1 MYIPGKDD
9 DEALDGIDPEDLEID
24 DEDVDPDDEPWI
36 EEDDEDEDEDED
48 DDEEGEEEDNGPE
61 DLAAAFKRVQGMDK
75 ENPEDS
81 VDDRGEDSEG
91 DSDDQDGEE
100 NPEDED
106 GDVDDDR
113 GSSAL
118 PREVDYAA
126 VKRGLIE
133 NLNKSAV
140 AKAAK
145 EFRDAKIRE
154 FQMNDLYERTSDGR
168 VIYHNPDD
176 PNRPFSSRMEAQSWI
191 DSFNGQVRNELKRRA
206 LEIRNED
213 AGSILPSLRLMDF
226 APSYDA
232 MDDAVREMF
241 DDLIEGYEVLDSNGN
256 VVGYNCDLDKMAS
269 KAERLASSFSKAKP
283 SKRRTKAT
291 KPTNEGTRQPSLDMK
306 SHGSGGN
313 GKMKREP
320 QTLEEAM
327 LRLRQQN
334 K

>member
-1 MYIPGKDD
+1 MYIPNKDD
-9 DEALDGIDPEDLEID
+9 EENLDGIDTEDIEIDEEDVEID
-24 DEDVDPDDEPWI
+24 DEEDV
-36 EEDDEDEDEDED
+36 
-48 DDEEGEEEDNGPE
+48 EEEEEEEESDGPE

-75 ENPEDS
+75 EDPEDPMG
-81 VDDRGEDSEG
+81 DRGEEPEGVADDQEG
-91 DSDDQDGEE
+91 D
-100 NPEDED
+100 EDPDPED
-106 GDVDDDR
+106 GDADGDR

-118 PREVDYAA
+118 SGEVDYVA
-126 VKRGLIE
+126 VKRGIIE

-145 EFRDAKIRE
+145 EFRDAGIRE
-154 FQMNDLYERTSDGR
+154 FQMKDVYERTSDGR

-191 DSFNGQVRNELKRRA
+191 DSFNGQVRSELKRRA
-206 LEIRNED
+206 MEIRNED
-213 AGSILPSLRLMDF
+213 AGAVMPSLRLMDF

-232 MDDAVREMF
+232 MDDSVREMF
-241 DDLIEGYEVLDSNGN
+241 DDLIEGYEVLDSNGR
-256 VVGYNCDLDKMAS
+256 VIGYNCDLDKMAA
-269 KAERLASSFSKAKP
+269 KAERMASRFSQASPAKRKAKTAKT
-283 SKRRTKAT
+283 SE
-291 KPTNEGTRQPSLDMK
+291 NETRQPSVDMR

>member
-9 DEALDGIDPEDLEID
+9 DEALDGIDPEDLEMD
-24 DEDVDPDDEPWI
+24 DEDVDPDDEPWT
-36 EEDDEDEDEDED
+36 EEDDEDED
-48 DDEEGEEEDNGPE
+48 DDEEDEEEDNGPE
-61 DLAAAFKRVQGMDK
+61 DLAAAFRRVQGMDK
-75 ENPEDS
+75 EDPEDS
-81 VDDRGEDSEG
+81 VGDRGEDSEE

-100 NPEDED
+100 DSEDED
-106 GDVDDDR
+106 GDVNDDR

-118 PREVDYAA
+118 PGEIDYAA

-133 NLNKSAV
+133 NLNKSAI

-145 EFRDAKIRE
+145 EFRDANIRE
-154 FQMNDLYERTSDGR
+154 FQMKDLYERTSDGR

-213 AGSILPSLRLMDF
+213 ADSILPSLRLMDF

-269 KAERLASSFSKAKP
+269 KAERMASRFSKVKP
-283 SKRRTKAT
+283 SKRRTKAKKT
-291 KPTNEGTRQPSLDMK
+291 ADEGARQPSLDMR

-327 LRLRQQN
+327 LRLRQQ
-334 K
+334 KK

>member
-9 DEALDGIDPEDLEID
+9 DDENLDGLEPEDIEID
-24 DEDVDPDDEPWI
+24 DEDAEL
-36 EEDDEDEDEDED
+36 
-48 DDEEGEEEDNGPE
+48 DDEEEPEEEDEEKEDEEETDGPE

-75 ENPEDS
+75 EDPEDS
-81 VDDRGEDSEG
+81 VDDRGEDPEG
-91 DSDDQDGEE
+91 DSDDQDGEDDSE
-100 NPEDED
+100 VDD

-118 PREVDYAA
+118 PGEIDYVA

-133 NLNKSAV
+133 NLNKSSIAR
-140 AKAAK
+140 AIN
-145 EFRDAKIRE
+145 EFKDAGIRE
-154 FQMNDLYERTSDGR
+154 FQMKDVYERTSDGR

-269 KAERLASSFSKAKP
+269 KAERLASRFSKPKP

-291 KPTNEGTRQPSLDMK
+291 RTADEETRQPSVDMR

>member
-24 DEDVDPDDEPWI
+24 DEDVDPDDEPWT
-36 EEDDEDEDEDED
+36 EEDDEDED

-81 VDDRGEDSEG
+81 VDDGGEDSEG
-91 DSDDQDGEE
+91 DSDDQEGEE

-118 PREVDYAA
+118 PGEVDYAA

-133 NLNKSAV
+133 NLNKSAI

-232 MDDAVREMF
+232 ILSRSQLYPTTLPLE
-241 DDLIEGYEVLDSNGN
+241 S
-256 VVGYNCDLDKMAS
+256 
-269 KAERLASSFSKAKP
+269 
-283 SKRRTKAT
+283 RT
-291 KPTNEGTRQPSLDMK
+291 S
-306 SHGSGGN
+306 
-313 GKMKREP
+313 
-320 QTLEEAM
+320 
-327 LRLRQQN
+327 
-334 K
+334 

>member
-9 DEALDGIDPEDLEID
+9 DETLDGIDPEDLETD
-24 DEDVDPDDEPWI
+24 DEDVDSDDESWT
-36 EEDDEDEDEDED
+36 EEDDEDED

-61 DLAAAFKRVQGMDK
+61 DLAAAFRRVQGMDK
-75 ENPEDS
+75 KDPEDS
-81 VDDRGEDSEG
+81 VGDGGEDSEE
-91 DSDDQDGEE
+91 DSDDQEGEE

-118 PREVDYAA
+118 PGEIDYAA

-133 NLNKSAV
+133 NLNKSAI

-145 EFRDAKIRE
+145 EFRDANIRE
-154 FQMNDLYERTSDGR
+154 FQMKDLYERTSDGR

-191 DSFNGQVRNELKRRA
+191 DSFNSQVRNELKRRA

-213 AGSILPSLRLMDF
+213 ADSILPSLRLMDF

-256 VVGYNCDLDKMAS
+256 VIGYNCDLDKMAS
-269 KAERLASSFSKAKP
+269 KAERMASRFSKAKS

-291 KPTNEGTRQPSLDMK
+291 KSANEGTRQPSLDMK

>member
-9 DEALDGIDPEDLEID
+9 DDENLDGLEPEDTEID
-24 DEDVDPDDEPWI
+24 DEDAEL
-36 EEDDEDEDEDED
+36 
-48 DDEEGEEEDNGPE
+48 DDEEESEEETEEEEDEEENNGPE
-61 DLAAAFKRVQGMDK
+61 DLAAAFRRVQSMDK
-75 ENPEDS
+75 EDPEDS
-81 VDDRGEDSEG
+81 VDDRGEDPEG
-91 DSDDQDGEE
+91 DADDQDGEDDSE
-100 NPEDED
+100 VDD

-118 PREVDYAA
+118 SGEIDYVA

-206 LEIRNED
+206 MEIRNED
-213 AGSILPSLRLMDF
+213 AGFILPSLRLMDF

-232 MDDAVREMF
+232 MDDSVREMF
-241 DDLIEGYEVLDSNGN
+241 DDLIEGYEVLDSSGN

-269 KAERLASSFSKAKP
+269 KAERLASRFSKAKP

-291 KPTNEGTRQPSLDMK
+291 KTANEGTRQPSLDMR

>member
-9 DEALDGIDPEDLEID
+9 DEALDGIDPEDLEMD
-24 DEDVDPDDEPWI
+24 DENVDPDDEPWT
-36 EEDDEDEDEDED
+36 EEDDEDED

-75 ENPEDS
+75 EDPEDS
-81 VDDRGEDSEG
+81 VGDRGEDSEE
-91 DSDDQDGEE
+91 DSDDQEGEE
-100 NPEDED
+100 DSEDED

-118 PREVDYAA
+118 PGEIDYAA

-133 NLNKSAV
+133 NLNKSAI

-145 EFRDAKIRE
+145 EFRDANIRE

-213 AGSILPSLRLMDF
+213 ADSILPSLRLMDF

-256 VVGYNCDLDKMAS
+256 VIGYNCDLDKMAS
-269 KAERLASSFSKAKP
+269 KAERMASRFSKTRQ
-283 SKRRTKAT
+283 SKRRTKTT
-291 KPTNEGTRQPSLDMK
+291 KTANEETRQPSLDMR

-327 LRLRQQN
+327 LRLRQQ
-334 K
+334 KK

>member
-9 DEALDGIDPEDLEID
+9 DNENLDDLEPEDIEIDDDDVEID
-24 DEDVDPDDEPWI
+24 DE
-36 EEDDEDEDEDED
+36 EES
-48 DDEEGEEEDNGPE
+48 EEEDEEEEDEEETDGPE
-61 DLAAAFKRVQGMDK
+61 DLAAAFRRVQGMDK
-75 ENPEDS
+75 EDPEDS
-81 VDDRGEDSEG
+81 VDNGSEDSEG

-100 NPEDED
+100 DPENED

-118 PREVDYAA
+118 PGEIDYVA
-126 VKRGLIE
+126 VKRGIIE
-133 NLNKSAV
+133 NLNKASIAR
-140 AKAAK
+140 AIN
-145 EFRDAKIRE
+145 EFKDAGIRE
-154 FQMNDLYERTSDGR
+154 FQMKDVYERTSDGR

-191 DSFNGQVRNELKRRA
+191 DSFNMQVRTELKRRA
-206 LEIRNED
+206 LEIRNES
-213 AGSILPSLRLMDF
+213 ANAVMPSLRIMDF

-232 MDDAVREMF
+232 MDDSVREMF

-256 VVGYNCDLDKMAS
+256 VVGYNCDLDRMAA
-269 KAERLASSFSKAKP
+269 KAERMASRFSRPKS
-283 SKRRTKAT
+283 SKRSARAAR
-291 KPTNEGTRQPSLDMK
+291 PNDAGTRQPSLDMR

-313 GKMKREP
+313 GKIKREP

>member
-9 DEALDGIDPEDLEID
+9 DNKNLDGLEPEDIEID
-24 DEDVDPDDEPWI
+24 DDDAEL
-36 EEDDEDEDEDED
+36 
-48 DDEEGEEEDNGPE
+48 DDEEESEEEDEEEEDEEETDGPE
-61 DLAAAFKRVQGMDK
+61 DLAAAFRRVQGMDK
-75 ENPEDS
+75 EDPEDS
-81 VDDRGEDSEG
+81 VDNGGEDSEG
-91 DSDDQDGEE
+91 DSDDQDREE
-100 NPEDED
+100 DPEDED
-106 GDVDDDR
+106 GDIDDDR

-118 PREVDYAA
+118 PGEIDYVA

-133 NLNKSAV
+133 NLNKSAI

-145 EFRDAKIRE
+145 EFRDANIRE
-154 FQMNDLYERTSDGR
+154 FQMNALYARTSDGR

-213 AGSILPSLRLMDF
+213 ADSILPSLRLMDF

-269 KAERLASSFSKAKP
+269 KAERMASRFSKAKQ

-291 KPTNEGTRQPSLDMK
+291 KSANEGTRQPSLDMR

-327 LRLRQQN
+327 LRLRQQ
-334 K
+334 KK

>member
-9 DEALDGIDPEDLEID
+9 EEALDGIDPEDLEMD
-24 DEDVDPDDEPWI
+24 DEDVDPDDEPWT
-36 EEDDEDEDEDED
+36 EEDDEDED
-48 DDEEGEEEDNGPE
+48 DDEESEEEDNGPE
-61 DLAAAFKRVQGMDK
+61 DLAAAFRRVQGMDK
-75 ENPEDS
+75 EDPEDS
-81 VDDRGEDSEG
+81 VGDRGEDSEE
-91 DSDDQDGEE
+91 DSDDQEGEE
-100 NPEDED
+100 DSEDED

-118 PREVDYAA
+118 PGEIDYAA

-133 NLNKSAV
+133 NLNKSAI
-140 AKAAK
+140 AKATK
-145 EFRDAKIRE
+145 EFRDANIRE
-154 FQMNDLYERTSDGR
+154 FQMKDLYERTSDGR

-213 AGSILPSLRLMDF
+213 ADSILPSLRLMDF

-256 VVGYNCDLDKMAS
+256 VIGYNCDLDKMAS
-269 KAERLASSFSKAKP
+269 KAERMASRFSKAKP
-283 SKRRTKAT
+283 SKRRTKTT
-291 KPTNEGTRQPSLDMK
+291 KTANEETRQPSLDMR

-327 LRLRQQN
+327 LRLRQQ
-334 K
+334 KK

>member
-24 DEDVDPDDEPWI
+24 NEDVDPDDEPWT
-36 EEDDEDEDEDED
+36 EEDDEDED

-91 DSDDQDGEE
+91 DSDDQEGEE

-118 PREVDYAA
+118 PGEVDYAA

-133 NLNKSAV
+133 NLNKSAI

-269 KAERLASSFSKAKP
+269 KAERLASLFSKAKP

>member
-9 DEALDGIDPEDLEID
+9 DETLDGIDPEDIEID
-24 DEDVDPDDEPWI
+24 DEDVDPDDEPWT
-36 EEDDEDEDEDED
+36 EEDDEDED
-48 DDEEGEEEDNGPE
+48 DDEEDEEEDNEPE

-75 ENPEDS
+75 KDPEDS

-113 GSSAL
+113 GSSTL
-118 PREVDYAA
+118 PGEIDYAA

-133 NLNKSAV
+133 NLNKSAI

-145 EFRDAKIRE
+145 EFRDANIRE
-154 FQMNDLYERTSDGR
+154 FQMKDLYERTSDGR

-213 AGSILPSLRLMDF
+213 ADSILPSLRLMDF

-256 VVGYNCDLDKMAS
+256 VIGYNCDLDKMAS
-269 KAERLASSFSKAKP
+269 KAERMASRFSKAKP
-283 SKRRTKAT
+283 SKRRAKAT
-291 KPTNEGTRQPSLDMK
+291 KPANEGTRQPSLDMR

>member
-24 DEDVDPDDEPWI
+24 NEDVDSDDEPWT
-36 EEDDEDEDEDED
+36 EEDDEDED
-48 DDEEGEEEDNGPE
+48 DDEKGKEEDNEPE
-61 DLAAAFKRVQGMDK
+61 DLAAAFRRVQGMDK
-75 ENPEDS
+75 EDPEDS

-91 DSDDQDGEE
+91 NSDDQDGEE

-118 PREVDYAA
+118 PGEVDYAA

-133 NLNKSAV
+133 NLNKSAI

-145 EFRDAKIRE
+145 EFRDANIRE

-213 AGSILPSLRLMDF
+213 ADSILPSLRLMDF

-232 MDDAVREMF
+232 MDDTVREMF

-256 VVGYNCDLDKMAS
+256 VIGYNCDLDKMAS
-269 KAERLASSFSKAKP
+269 KAERMTSRFSKAKP

-291 KPTNEGTRQPSLDMK
+291 KATNEGTRQPSLDMK

>member
-9 DEALDGIDPEDLEID
+9 DDENLDGLEPEDIEID
-24 DEDVDPDDEPWI
+24 DEDAEL
-36 EEDDEDEDEDED
+36 
-48 DDEEGEEEDNGPE
+48 DDEEESEEEDEEEEDEEETDGPE
-61 DLAAAFKRVQGMDK
+61 DLAAAFRRVQSMDK
-75 ENPEDS
+75 EDPEDS
-81 VDDRGEDSEG
+81 VDDRGEDPEG
-91 DSDDQDGEE
+91 DADDQDGEDDSE
-100 NPEDED
+100 VDG

-118 PREVDYAA
+118 PGEIDYVA

-133 NLNKSAV
+133 NLNKSAI

-269 KAERLASSFSKAKP
+269 KAERLASRFSKPKP

-291 KPTNEGTRQPSLDMK
+291 RTADEETRQPSVDMR

>member
-9 DEALDGIDPEDLEID
+9 DNENLDDLEPEDIEID
-24 DEDVDPDDEPWI
+24 DEDAELDDEEETE
-36 EEDDEDEDEDED
+36 EEDEE
-48 DDEEGEEEDNGPE
+48 EEGEEETDGPE
-61 DLAAAFKRVQGMDK
+61 DLAAAFKRVQSMDK
-75 ENPEDS
+75 EDPEDS
-81 VDDRGEDSEG
+81 MDDRDEDFEG
-91 DSDDQDGEE
+91 DSDDQDGEDDSE
-100 NPEDED
+100 TDD

-118 PREVDYAA
+118 PGEIDYVAI
-126 VKRGLIE
+126 KRGLIE
-133 NLNKSAV
+133 NLNKSAI

-145 EFRDAKIRE
+145 EFRDANIRE

-269 KAERLASSFSKAKP
+269 KAEHLASRFSKAKP

-291 KPTNEGTRQPSLDMK
+291 RTANEGARQPSLDMR

>member
-9 DEALDGIDPEDLEID
+9 EEALDGIDPEDLEMD
-24 DEDVDPDDEPWI
+24 DEDVDPDDEPWT
-36 EEDDEDEDEDED
+36 EEDDEDED
-48 DDEEGEEEDNGPE
+48 DDEESEEEDNGPE

-75 ENPEDS
+75 EDPEDS
-81 VDDRGEDSEG
+81 VGDRGEDSEE
-91 DSDDQDGEE
+91 DSDDQEGEE
-100 NPEDED
+100 DSEDED

-118 PREVDYAA
+118 PGEIDYAA

-133 NLNKSAV
+133 NLNKSAI
-140 AKAAK
+140 AKATK
-145 EFRDAKIRE
+145 EFRDANIRE
-154 FQMNDLYERTSDGR
+154 FQMKDLYERTSDGR

-213 AGSILPSLRLMDF
+213 ADSILPSLRLMDF

-256 VVGYNCDLDKMAS
+256 VIGYNCDLDKMAS
-269 KAERLASSFSKAKP
+269 KAERMASRFSKAKP
-283 SKRRTKAT
+283 SKRRTKTT
-291 KPTNEGTRQPSLDMK
+291 KTANEETRQPSLDMR

-327 LRLRQQN
+327 LRLRQQ
-334 K
+334 KK

>member
-24 DEDVDPDDEPWI
+24 DEDVDPDDEPWT
-36 EEDDEDEDEDED
+36 EEDDEDED

-91 DSDDQDGEE
+91 DSDDQEGEE

-118 PREVDYAA
+118 PGEVDYAA

-133 NLNKSAV
+133 NLNKSAI

-269 KAERLASSFSKAKP
+269 KAERLASRLSKPKP

-291 KPTNEGTRQPSLDMK
+291 KTVNEGTRQPSLDMK

>member
-9 DEALDGIDPEDLEID
+9 DEALDGIDPEDLEMNN
-24 DEDVDPDDEPWI
+24 EDVDPDDEPWT
-36 EEDDEDEDEDED
+36 EEDDEDEDDN
-48 DDEEGEEEDNGPE
+48 EEGEEEDNGPE
-61 DLAAAFKRVQGMDK
+61 DLAAAFKRVQSMDK
-75 ENPEDS
+75 KNPEDS
-81 VDDRGEDSEG
+81 VDDRDEDSEE

-100 NPEDED
+100 DSEDED
-106 GDVDDDR
+106 GDVNDDR

-118 PREVDYAA
+118 PGEIDYAA

-133 NLNKSAV
+133 NLNKSAI

-145 EFRDAKIRE
+145 EFRNANIRE
-154 FQMNDLYERTSDGR
+154 FQMKDLYERTSDGR

-213 AGSILPSLRLMDF
+213 ADSILPSLRLMDF

-256 VVGYNCDLDKMAS
+256 VIGYNCDLDKMAS
-269 KAERLASSFSKAKP
+269 KAERMASRFSKAKP
-283 SKRRTKAT
+283 SKRRTKTT
-291 KPTNEGTRQPSLDMK
+291 KPANEGTRQPSLDMR

-327 LRLRQQN
+327 LRLRQQ
-334 K
+334 KK

>member
-9 DEALDGIDPEDLEID
+9 DEALDGIEPEDLEID
-24 DEDVDPDDEPWI
+24 DEGVDPDDEAWI
-36 EEDDEDEDEDED
+36 DENEDEDEEEDED
-48 DDEEGEEEDNGPE
+48 DEEENNEPE
-61 DLAAAFKRVQGMDK
+61 DLAAAFRRVQSMDK
-75 ENPEDS
+75 EDPEGS
-81 VDDRGEDSEG
+81 VDDRGEDPEG
-91 DSDDQDGEE
+91 NADDQDGEDDSE
-100 NPEDED
+100 VDD

-118 PREVDYAA
+118 PGEIDYVA

-133 NLNKSAV
+133 KLNKSAI

-213 AGSILPSLRLMDF
+213 ASSILPSLRLMDF

-269 KAERLASSFSKAKP
+269 KAERLASRFSKPKP
-283 SKRRTKAT
+283 SKRRTKVT
-291 KPTNEGTRQPSLDMK
+291 KPTNEGTRQPSLDMR

>member
-24 DEDVDPDDEPWI
+24 DEDVDPDDEPWT
-36 EEDDEDEDEDED
+36 EEDDEDED
-48 DDEEGEEEDNGPE
+48 DDEEGKEEDNEPE
-61 DLAAAFKRVQGMDK
+61 DLAAAFRRVQSMDK
-75 ENPEDS
+75 EDPEDS
-81 VDDRGEDSEG
+81 VDDRGEDPEG
-91 DSDDQDGEE
+91 DADDQDGEDDSE
-100 NPEDED
+100 VDD

-118 PREVDYAA
+118 PGEIDYVA

-133 NLNKSAV
+133 NLNKSAT
-140 AKAAK
+140 AK
-145 EFRDAKIRE
+145 EFKDAKIRE

-269 KAERLASSFSKAKP
+269 KAERLASRFSKAKS

-291 KPTNEGTRQPSLDMK
+291 KTANEGTRQPSLDMR

>member
-9 DEALDGIDPEDLEID
+9 DDENIDGLEPEDIEID
-24 DEDVDPDDEPWI
+24 DEDAELDDEEESE
-36 EEDDEDEDEDED
+36 EEDEEEEDEDETD
-48 DDEEGEEEDNGPE
+48 GPE
-61 DLAAAFKRVQGMDK
+61 DLAAAFRRVQGMDK
-75 ENPEDS
+75 EDPEDS
-81 VDDRGEDSEG
+81 MGDRGEDVEGYSNDQGGEDDSET
-91 DSDDQDGEE
+91 
-100 NPEDED
+100 ND
-106 GDVDDDR
+106 GDADDDR

-118 PREVDYAA
+118 PGEIDYVA
-126 VKRGLIE
+126 VKRGIIE
-133 NLNKSAV
+133 NLNKSSIAR
-140 AKAAK
+140 AIN
-145 EFRDAKIRE
+145 EFKDAGIRE
-154 FQMNDLYERTSDGR
+154 FQMKDVYERTSDGR

-191 DSFNGQVRNELKRRA
+191 DSFNVQVRTELKRRA
-206 LEIRNED
+206 LEIRNES
-213 AGSILPSLRLMDF
+213 ANAVMPSLRIMDF

-232 MDDAVREMF
+232 MDDSVREMF

-256 VVGYNCDLDKMAS
+256 VVGYNCDLDKMAA
-269 KAERLASSFSKAKP
+269 KAERMASRFSRPKS
-283 SKRRTKAT
+283 SKRSARAT
-291 KPTNEGTRQPSLDMK
+291 RPDNAGTRQPSLDMR

>member
-9 DEALDGIDPEDLEID
+9 NEALDGIDPEDLEMD
-24 DEDVDPDDEPWI
+24 NEDVDSDDEPLT
-36 EEDDEDEDEDED
+36 EEDDEDED
-48 DDEEGEEEDNGPE
+48 DDEEGEEEDNEPE
-61 DLAAAFKRVQGMDK
+61 DLAAAFRRVQGMDK
-75 ENPEDS
+75 KDPEDS
-81 VDDRGEDSEG
+81 VGDRGKDSEE

-100 NPEDED
+100 DSEDED

-118 PREVDYAA
+118 PGEIDYAA

-145 EFRDAKIRE
+145 EFRDANIRE
-154 FQMNDLYERTSDGR
+154 FQMKDLYERTSDGR

-191 DSFNGQVRNELKRRA
+191 DSFNSQVRNELKRRA

-213 AGSILPSLRLMDF
+213 AESILPSLRLMDF

-256 VVGYNCDLDKMAS
+256 VIGYNCDLDKMAS
-269 KAERLASSFSKAKP
+269 KAERMASRFSKAKP
-283 SKRRTKAT
+283 SKHRTKAT
-291 KPTNEGTRQPSLDMK
+291 KSANEGTRQPSLDMK

>member
-1 MYIPGKDD
+1 MYIPDKDD
-9 DEALDGIDPEDLEID
+9 DKGLDGIEPEDLEID
-24 DEDVDPDDEPWI
+24 DEGIDPDDEPWT
-36 EEDDEDEDEDED
+36 EEDDEDED
-48 DDEEGEEEDNGPE
+48 DDEEGEEEDNEPE
-61 DLAAAFKRVQGMDK
+61 DLAAAFRRVQSMDK
-75 ENPEDS
+75 EDPEDS
-81 VDDRGEDSEG
+81 VDDRGEDPEG
-91 DSDDQDGEE
+91 DADDQDGEDDSE
-100 NPEDED
+100 VDD
-106 GDVDDDR
+106 GNVDDDR

-118 PREVDYAA
+118 PGEIDYVA

-133 NLNKSAV
+133 NLNKSAI

-269 KAERLASSFSKAKP
+269 KAERLASRFSKAKP

-291 KPTNEGTRQPSLDMK
+291 KTVNEGTRQPSLDMR

>member
-9 DEALDGIDPEDLEID
+9 DEALDGIDPEDLEMD
-24 DEDVDPDDEPWI
+24 DEDVDSDDEPWTD
-36 EEDDEDEDEDED
+36 EDDEDED
-48 DDEEGEEEDNGPE
+48 DEEDEEEDNEPE
-61 DLAAAFKRVQGMDK
+61 DLAAAFRRVQGMDK
-75 ENPEDS
+75 EDPEDS
-81 VDDRGEDSEG
+81 VGDRGEDSEE
-91 DSDDQDGEE
+91 DSDDQEGEE
-100 NPEDED
+100 DSEDED

-118 PREVDYAA
+118 PGEIDYAA

-133 NLNKSAV
+133 NLNKSAI

-145 EFRDAKIRE
+145 EFRDANIRE

-213 AGSILPSLRLMDF
+213 VDSILPSLRLMDF

-256 VVGYNCDLDKMAS
+256 VIGYNCDLDKMAS
-269 KAERLASSFSKAKP
+269 KAERMASRFSKAKP
-283 SKRRTKAT
+283 SKRRTKTT
-291 KPTNEGTRQPSLDMK
+291 KTANEETRQPSLDMR

-327 LRLRQQN
+327 LRLRQQ
-334 K
+334 KK

>member
-1 MYIPGKDD
+1 
-9 DEALDGIDPEDLEID
+9 
-24 DEDVDPDDEPWI
+24 
-36 EEDDEDEDEDED
+36 
-48 DDEEGEEEDNGPE
+48 
-61 DLAAAFKRVQGMDK
+61 
-75 ENPEDS
+75 
-81 VDDRGEDSEG
+81 
-91 DSDDQDGEE
+91 
-100 NPEDED
+100 
-106 GDVDDDR
+106 
-113 GSSAL
+113 
-118 PREVDYAA
+118 
-126 VKRGLIE
+126 
-133 NLNKSAV
+133 
-140 AKAAK
+140 
-145 EFRDAKIRE
+145 
-154 FQMNDLYERTSDGR
+154 MNDLYERTSDGR

-213 AGSILPSLRLMDF
+213 ADSILPSLRLMDF

-256 VVGYNCDLDKMAS
+256 VIGYNCDLDKMAS
-269 KAERLASSFSKAKP
+269 KAERMASRFSKAKP

-291 KPTNEGTRQPSLDMK
+291 KIANEETRQPSLDMR

-327 LRLRQQN
+327 LRLRQQ
-334 K
+334 KK

>member
-1 MYIPGKDD
+1 MYIPNKDD
-9 DEALDGIDPEDLEID
+9 EENLDGIDTEDIEIDEEDVEID
-24 DEDVDPDDEPWI
+24 DEEDV
-36 EEDDEDEDEDED
+36 
-48 DDEEGEEEDNGPE
+48 EEEEEEEEPDGPE

-75 ENPEDS
+75 EDPEDPMG
-81 VDDRGEDSEG
+81 DRGEEPEG
-91 DSDDQDGEE
+91 VADDQEGEE
-100 NPEDED
+100 DPDPED
-106 GDVDDDR
+106 GDVDGDR

-118 PREVDYAA
+118 PGEVDYVA
-126 VKRGLIE
+126 VKRGIIE
-133 NLNKSAV
+133 NLNKSAI

-145 EFRDAKIRE
+145 EFRDAGIRE
-154 FQMNDLYERTSDGR
+154 FQMKDVYERTSDGR

-191 DSFNGQVRNELKRRA
+191 DSFNGQVRSELKRRA
-206 LEIRNED
+206 MEIRNED
-213 AGSILPSLRLMDF
+213 AGAVMPSLRLMDF

-232 MDDAVREMF
+232 MDDSVREMF
-241 DDLIEGYEVLDSNGN
+241 DDLIEGYEVLDSNGK
-256 VVGYNCDLDKMAS
+256 VIGYNCDLDKMAA
-269 KAERLASSFSKAKP
+269 KAERMASRFSQASPAKRKAKP
-283 SKRRTKAT
+283 AKTSGG
-291 KPTNEGTRQPSLDMK
+291 ETRQPSVDMR

>member
-9 DEALDGIDPEDLEID
+9 DEALDGIDPEDLEMD
-24 DEDVDPDDEPWI
+24 DEDVDPDDEPWT
-36 EEDDEDEDEDED
+36 EKDDEDED
-48 DDEEGEEEDNGPE
+48 DDEEGEGEDNGPE
-61 DLAAAFKRVQGMDK
+61 DLAAAFRRVQGMDK

-81 VDDRGEDSEG
+81 VDDRGEDSEE

-100 NPEDED
+100 DSEDED

-118 PREVDYAA
+118 SGEIDYAA

-133 NLNKSAV
+133 NLNKSAI

-145 EFRDAKIRE
+145 EFRDANIRE

-213 AGSILPSLRLMDF
+213 ADSILPSLRLMDF

-269 KAERLASSFSKAKP
+269 KA
-283 SKRRTKAT
+283 
-291 KPTNEGTRQPSLDMK
+291 
-306 SHGSGGN
+306 
-313 GKMKREP
+313 
-320 QTLEEAM
+320 
-327 LRLRQQN
+327 
-334 K
+334 

>member
-24 DEDVDPDDEPWI
+24 DEDVDPDDEPWT
-36 EEDDEDEDEDED
+36 EENDEDED

-91 DSDDQDGEE
+91 DSDDQEGEE

-118 PREVDYAA
+118 PGEVDYAA

-133 NLNKSAV
+133 NLNKSAI

-269 KAERLASSFSKAKP
+269 KAERLASRLSKPKP

>member
-9 DEALDGIDPEDLEID
+9 DDKNLDGLEPEDIEID
-24 DEDVDPDDEPWI
+24 DEDAELDDEEETE
-36 EEDDEDEDEDED
+36 EEDEEEEDEDETDS
-48 DDEEGEEEDNGPE
+48 PE
-61 DLAAAFKRVQGMDK
+61 DLAAAFKRVQSMDK
-75 ENPEDS
+75 EDPKDS
-81 VDDRGEDSEG
+81 MDDRDEDFEG
-91 DSDDQDGEE
+91 YSDDQNGED
-100 NPEDED
+100 NSEDDD
-106 GDVDDDR
+106 GDADDDR

-118 PREVDYAA
+118 PGEIDYVA

-145 EFRDAKIRE
+145 EFRDANIRE

-213 AGSILPSLRLMDF
+213 AGAILPSLRLMDF

-269 KAERLASSFSKAKP
+269 KAERLASRFSRPKS
-283 SKRRTKAT
+283 SKRSAKAARSDDA
-291 KPTNEGTRQPSLDMK
+291 GTRQPSVDMR

>member
-1 MYIPGKDD
+1 MG
-9 DEALDGIDPEDLEID
+9 
-24 DEDVDPDDEPWI
+24 
-36 EEDDEDEDEDED
+36 
-48 DDEEGEEEDNGPE
+48 
-61 DLAAAFKRVQGMDK
+61 
-75 ENPEDS
+75 
-81 VDDRGEDSEG
+81 DRGEDSEE
-91 DSDDQDGEE
+91 DSDDQKGEE
-100 NPEDED
+100 DSEDED

-118 PREVDYAA
+118 PREIDYAA

-133 NLNKSAV
+133 NLNKSAI

-145 EFRDAKIRE
+145 EFRDDNIRE

-213 AGSILPSLRLMDF
+213 VDSILPSLRLMDF

-256 VVGYNCDLDKMAS
+256 VIGYNCDLDKMAS
-269 KAERLASSFSKAKP
+269 KAERMASRFSKTKP

-291 KPTNEGTRQPSLDMK
+291 KTTNEGTRQPSLDMR

-327 LRLRQQN
+327 LRLRQQ
-334 K
+334 KK

>member
-9 DEALDGIDPEDLEID
+9 DETLDGIDPEDLETD
-24 DEDVDPDDEPWI
+24 DEDVDSDDESWT
-36 EEDDEDEDEDED
+36 EEDDEDEDDE
-48 DDEEGEEEDNGPE
+48 EEGEEEDNGPE
-61 DLAAAFKRVQGMDK
+61 DLAAAFRRVQGMDK
-75 ENPEDS
+75 KDPEDS
-81 VDDRGEDSEG
+81 VGDGGEDSEE
-91 DSDDQDGEE
+91 DSVDQEGEE

-106 GDVDDDR
+106 GDTDDDR

-118 PREVDYAA
+118 PGEIDYAA

-133 NLNKSAV
+133 NLNKSAI

-145 EFRDAKIRE
+145 EFRDANIRE
-154 FQMNDLYERTSDGR
+154 FQMKDLYERTSDGR

-176 PNRPFSSRMEAQSWI
+176 PNRPFSSRIEAQSWI

-213 AGSILPSLRLMDF
+213 ADSILPSLRLMDF

-256 VVGYNCDLDKMAS
+256 VIGYNCDLDKMAS
-269 KAERLASSFSKAKP
+269 KAERMASRFSKAKP

-291 KPTNEGTRQPSLDMK
+291 KSTNEGTRQPSLDMK

>member
-9 DEALDGIDPEDLEID
+9 DKALDGIDPEDLEID
-24 DEDVDPDDEPWI
+24 DEDVDPDDEPWT
-36 EEDDEDEDEDED
+36 DDEED
-48 DDEEGEEEDNGPE
+48 DDEEENEEDEEEDDGPE

-75 ENPEDS
+75 EDPEDS
-81 VDDRGEDSEG
+81 VDDRGEEPEGNADDQEGEDDSEI
-91 DSDDQDGEE
+91 DDG
-100 NPEDED
+100 NA
-106 GDVDDDR
+106 DDDR

-118 PREVDYAA
+118 PGEIDYVA

-133 NLNKSAV
+133 NLNKSAI

-232 MDDAVREMF
+232 MDDSVREMF

-269 KAERLASSFSKAKP
+269 KAERLASRFSKAKP

-291 KPTNEGTRQPSLDMK
+291 KPANEGTRQPSLDMR